1 MAPEKILI
9 IEDDT
14 AIAEAERDFLE
25 MNGFTA
31 HIEYDGAK
39 GLNAALS
46 ADYDL
51 ILLDLMLP
59 GINGLDI
66 CRRIREK
73 IDVPILMISARTED
87 SDKVRGLGLGADDY
101 ISKPFSLVELM
112 ARVRSH
118 LARYKRFKNDSPFAG
133 KKDIIMENVS
143 IETATRRVFVNKKE
157 IELANKEFELLYFL
171 ASNPLRVY
179 DKETIYGK
187 IWGEDV
193 YGDLNT
199 VTVHINRLREKIEHA
214 KPGAGYIQTV
224 RGAGYRFH
232 PDGEQP

>member
-1 MAPEKILI
+1 MAREKILI

-31 HIEYDGAK
+31 HIEHDGGK
-39 GLNAALS
+39 GLTEALS
-46 ADYDL
+46 GSYDL
-51 ILLDLMLP
+51 VLLDLMLP
-59 GINGLDI
+59 GINGLEI

-73 IDVPILMISARTED
+73 LDVPILMISARTED

-101 ISKPFSLVELM
+101 ISKPFSLVELI
-112 ARVRSH
+112 ARVRAH
-118 LARYKRFKNDSPFAG
+118 LARYKRLKNGKPITD
-133 KKDIIMENVS
+133 KKDIIIKNFIM
-143 IETATRRVFVNKKE
+143 ETATRRVFVNGKE
-157 IELANKEFELLYFL
+157 IELANKEFEILYFL

-199 VTVHINRLREKIEHA
+199 VTVHINRLREKIEQA
-214 KPGAGYIQTV
+214 KPDAGYIQTV
-224 RGAGYRFH
+224 RGVGYRFRS
-232 PDGEQP
+232 D

>member
-1 MAPEKILI
+1 MAAEKILI

-25 MNGFTA
+25 MNGFA
-31 HIEYDGAK
+31 VHIEHDGTG
-39 GLNAALS
+39 GLSEALS
-46 ADYDL
+46 GGYDL

-59 GINGLDI
+59 GISGLDI

-73 IDVPILMISARTED
+73 IEVPILMISARTED

-101 ISKPFSLVELM
+101 ISKPFSLVELN
-112 ARVRSH
+112 ARARAH
-118 LARYKRFKNDSPFAG
+118 LARYKRLKNDSPSAD
-133 KKDIIMENVS
+133 KKDIVMNNIS
-143 IETATRRVFVNKKE
+143 IESATRRVLVNGTE

-171 ASNPLRVY
+171 ASNPLKVFDKAAIY
-179 DKETIYGK
+179 DK

-199 VTVHINRLREKIEHA
+199 VTVHINRLREKIERA
-214 KPGAGYIQTV
+214 RSGSDYIQTV
-224 RGAGYRFH
+224 RGAGYRFR
-232 PDGEQP
+232 PD